1 VLAFCL
7 SEAGREALKHWN
19 ASAGVRMSNN
29 NLSTLIED
37 EHQIASLVMRWGH
50 ARDSDDWETLAGCF
64 HDDATIHISWISG
77 PAKDFIA
84 RSRAMAAA
92 RKPGDHTK
100 HLISGPWI
108 RVNQDRAFSRCH
120 VNFYIRA
127 TIDGHEFDLQSWFR
141 FFDLLE
147 RRDNLWR
154 ILKCSAVYEKD
165 RLEPVDPRGVPKE
178 FFLDMDLSQF
188 PASAK
193 FLCYWQLRSGRPPST
208 RIVSVYSDEERAL
221 REEGEMWLENA

>member
-1 VLAFCL
+1 
-7 SEAGREALKHWN
+7 
-19 ASAGVRMSNN
+19 MSNN

-37 EHQIASLVMRWGH
+37 EHQIASLLMRWGH

-84 RSRAMAAA
+84 RSQAMAAA
-92 RKPGDHTK
+92 RRPGDHSK

-108 RVNQDRAFSRCH
+108 RVDRDHAFSRCH
-120 VNFYIRA
+120 VNLYIR
-127 TIDGHEFDLQSWFR
+127 TIIDGYEFDLQSWFR

-147 RRDNLWR
+147 RRDKVWR
-154 ILKCSAVYEKD
+154 IVKRTAVYEKD
-165 RLEPVDPRGVPKE
+165 RMDPVDPRGVPKD
-178 FFLDMDLSQF
+178 FFADMDLSAF

-193 FLCYWQLRSGRPPST
+193 FLCYRQTRSGLSPSSN
-208 RIVSVYSDEERAL
+208 IISAYSDEERAL
-221 REEGEMWLENA
+221 REEGERWLANAC